1 MQAEEQYR
9 GPGLALTREVL
20 RVRQRVVEAGGQAG
34 WVEHDVGP
42 RGVAVRY
49 LQHYA
54 RGAMA
59 GERRVQGEAL
69 IMELGGAALGDAESG
84 GREEGGVEKLPTGL
98 PPRRGAWRAVTQ
110 GGSTHRGP
118 GGADRA
124 RGDLCGDGEGGGR
137 EGGGG
142 VQRRDGLH
150 AARSHA
156 AAGAAGCDGQ
166 HSTPGQQRTEG
177 PRPAAVPHGSNL
189 GGGGTSTDVRAR
201 LGTVSCIMIAVLDWL
216 QPPGEA
222 ESAIIAALNSRDAA
236 VLDHCVSMYGWL
248 RRACAGGNAQQART
262 LVQGVF
268 KVVV

>member
-84 GREEGGVEKLPTGL
+84 GREEGGVETGGMASGDARGVD
-98 PPRRGAWRAVTQ
+98 PP
-110 GGSTHRGP
+110 GP
-118 GGADRA
+118 GGADREH
-124 RGDLCGDGEGGGR
+124 GDLCGDGEGGGR
-137 EGGGG
+137 EGGRKDA
-142 VQRRDGLH
+142 VQRHDGLH
-150 AARSHA
+150 TARSHA

-189 GGGGTSTDVRAR
+189 GGGTSTDVRAR